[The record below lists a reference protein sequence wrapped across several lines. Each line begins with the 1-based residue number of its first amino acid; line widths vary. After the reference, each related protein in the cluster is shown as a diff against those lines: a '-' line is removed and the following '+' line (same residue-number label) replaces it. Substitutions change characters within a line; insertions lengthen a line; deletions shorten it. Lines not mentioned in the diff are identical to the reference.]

1 MESTAPTLRP
11 PVAAAIIL
19 ALIAAQAAILFAMGR
34 TPICTCG
41 TIKFWHGVV
50 NSSENSQHITDWYTF
65 SHVLHGVLFYAGL
78 SLVLP
83 RSSIALRLI
92 LAVII
97 EGAWEIVENTDM
109 IINRYR
115 AGTISLDYYGDSIVN
130 SVSDNAAM
138 IVGFVLAAWL
148 PIWAT
153 VALAITF
160 EVGMFYV
167 IRDNLALNILM
178 LLYPLDIVRQWQSGG
193 G

>member
-1 MESTAPTLRP
+1 
-11 PVAAAIIL
+11 
-19 ALIAAQAAILFAMGR
+19 
-34 TPICTCG
+34 
-41 TIKFWHGVV
+41 
-50 NSSENSQHITDWYTF
+50 
-65 SHVLHGVLFYAGL
+65 VLHGILFYAAL

-138 IVGFVLAAWL
+138 IVGFFLAAWL

-153 VALAITF
+153 VALAIAF

-178 LLYPLDIVRQWQSGG
+178 LIYPLDIVRQWQSGG